1 MEDKAKES
9 RKSPERKRAWKMKI
23 TNSAKCQREQGRGR
37 EASER
42 TLDLIIYLFIFRTLD
57 LIAGEY
63 LCFQGTFIKEGE
75 KKLDFSWQE

>member
-9 RKSPERKRAWKMKI
+9 RKSPERKRAWKMRI

-42 TLDLIIYLFIFRTLD
+42 TLDLI
-57 LIAGEY
+57 AGEY
-63 LCFQGTFIKEGE
+63 LHFQGTFIKEGE